1 MVSPLHHGAEADVAG
16 PLQCLSETFAGP
28 PAWETTMEWED
39 RQESSNVDDRRGLGA
54 GAVGGI
60 AAGGGGLLIL
70 VLALLFGVDP
80 SKLSDV
86 VGHPER
92 ERPARSN

>member
-1 MVSPLHHGAEADVAG
+1 MSREN
-16 PLQCLSETFAGP
+16 FAGT

-39 RQESSNVDDRRGLGA
+39 RQESSNVEDQRGLGA

-80 SKLSDV
+80 SK
-86 VGHPER
+86 
-92 ERPARSN
+92 